1 MGYKEKHGV
10 REQCYNLTLWD
21 RILLISESS
30 PRTQFFTQEYEGRDT
45 DISLIPWQNHRSLTS
60 AMLNLIHNPTV
71 EEFTEWMKAAERET
85 WRCVDVL
92 SNICSKL
99 IDIGPE
105 SLFILQSNS

>member
-1 MGYKEKHGV
+1 
-10 REQCYNLTLWD
+10 
-21 RILLISESS
+21 
-30 PRTQFFTQEYEGRDT
+30 
-45 DISLIPWQNHRSLTS
+45 
-60 AMLNLIHNPTV
+60 MLNLIHNPTV

-105 SLFILQSNS
+105 SLFILIQFIGTFLGLKVTVLRRERLIDVCRDFVRRS